1 MKFTYLAPCAAISF
15 LLLSSPS
22 SYSAPLPYGEVTCK
36 PGYVWREAHTTD
48 YVCVTPAVRSQ
59 TKADNQQANNRRS
72 PTGGPYGRDT
82 CKSGYVWRD
91 AFPGDHVCVVPET
104 RSQAADDN
112 AHAEERFV
120 R

>member
-1 MKFTYLAPCAAISF
+1 MKYLVQGIALACLA
-15 LLLSSPS
+15 LLSSS
-22 SYSAPLPYGEVTCK
+22 VYAAPLPYGEVTCK
-36 PGYVWREAHTTD
+36 SGYVWREAHTTD
-48 YVCVTPAVRSQ
+48 YVCVTPAVRAQ

-91 AFPGDHVCVVPET
+91 AFAGDHVCVTPEA
-104 RSQAADDN
+104 RAQAADDN